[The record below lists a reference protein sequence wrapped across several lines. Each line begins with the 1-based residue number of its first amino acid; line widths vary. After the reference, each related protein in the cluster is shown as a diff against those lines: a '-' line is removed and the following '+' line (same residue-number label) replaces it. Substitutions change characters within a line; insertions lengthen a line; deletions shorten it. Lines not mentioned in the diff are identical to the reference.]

1 VIWNHTV
8 NWHRR
13 YWKNL
18 ASNKLWK
25 KKKKAECENIL
36 QMALKEICTTWR
48 DGMAE
53 SGEE

>member
-1 VIWNHTV
+1 
-8 NWHRR
+8 
-13 YWKNL
+13 L
-18 ASNKLWK
+18 AQKILEEFGQQQAVE